1 MNKTNVNP
9 VTTDKLTRLPYQ
21 KTHSTEDSYSLES
34 YKYGQMNDAVKRYRI
49 SRSTFTRLRDN
60 DPEFPTWFKRGS
72 LGIYDFSKLDKY
84 FSA

>member
-1 MNKTNVNP
+1 MTNTTNTP
-9 VTTDKLTRLPYQ
+9 VTI
-21 KTHSTEDSYSLES
+21 DSKPLES
-34 YKYGQMNDAVKRYRI
+34 NKYGQMNDAIKRYRI

-72 LGIYDFSKLDKY
+72 LGVYDFSKLDKY